1 MPRIVETI
9 VTTIDASGVS
19 HIAPLGL
26 IADGSGWIVAPFQP
40 SRTLDNLRTV
50 PFAVASHTDDVRVFA
65 GCITGRRDWPLIAAD
80 RVRGVR
86 LAEAL
91 SHWELEVKSVTE
103 DAQRPRFL
111 CRIVHRATHAPF
123 EGFNRAQAA
132 VIECAVLVTRLK
144 MLPPEKVEAELK
156 YLEIT
161 ISKTAGEREQVA
173 WSWLM
178 ERIDAWR
185 RDQAIAKPGN

>member
-26 IADGSGWIVAPFQP
+26 IAEGSGWIVAPFQP

-65 GCITGRRDWPLIAAD
+65 GCITGRRDWPVIAAD
-80 RVRGVR
+80 KVRGVR

-91 SHWELEVKSVTE
+91 THWELEVKSVTE
-103 DAQRPRFL
+103 DAQRPRFH
-111 CRIVHRATHAPF
+111 CHIVHQATHAPF

-156 YLEIT
+156 YLEIA

-178 ERIDAWR
+178 ERIEAWR
-185 RDQAIAKPGN
+185 RDQGIAKPGN

>member
-26 IADGSGWIVAPFQP
+26 IADGHDWIVAPFQP
-40 SRTLDNLRTV
+40 SRTLDNLRTN

-65 GCITGRRDWPLIAAD
+65 GCITGRRDWPVIAAD
-80 RVRGVR
+80 KVRGVR

-91 SHWELEVKSVTE
+91 THWELEVKSVTE
-103 DAQRPRFL
+103 DAQRPRFH
-111 CRIVHRATHAPF
+111 CRIAHQATHAPF
-123 EGFNRAQAA
+123 KGFNRAQAA

-144 MLPPEKVEAELK
+144 MLPPDKVEAELK
-156 YLEIT
+156 YLEIA

-173 WSWLM
+173 WSWLV
-178 ERIDAWR
+178 ERIETWR
-185 RDQAIAKPGN
+185 RDQGIAKPGN

>member
-65 GCITGRRDWPLIAAD
+65 GCITGRRDWPVIAAD
-80 RVRGVR
+80 QIRGVR

-91 SHWELEVKSVTE
+91 THWELEVKSVTE
-103 DAQRPRFL
+103 DAQRPRFH
-111 CRIVHRATHAPF
+111 CRIVHQATHAPF

-156 YLEIT
+156 YLDIA
-161 ISKTAGEREQVA
+161 IAKTAGEREQVA

-185 RDQAIAKPGN
+185 RDQGIAKPGN

>member
-9 VTTIDASGVS
+9 VTTMDAQGVA

-26 IADGSGWIVAPFQP
+26 IADGAGWIVAPFQP
-40 SRTLDNLRTV
+40 SRTLDNLRAV

-80 RVRGVR
+80 RVKGVR

-91 SHWELEVKSVTE
+91 THWELEVQRVTE
-103 DAQRPRFL
+103 DALRPRFH
-111 CRIVHRATHAPF
+111 CEIVHQVTHAPF

-144 MLPPEKVEAELK
+144 MLPAEKVEAELK
-156 YLEIT
+156 YLDIA
-161 ISKTAGEREQVA
+161 IAKTAGEREQVA
-173 WSWLM
+173 WGWLM
-178 ERIDAWR
+178 ERIEAWR
-185 RDQAIAKPGN
+185 RDQAGVAPG